1 MKKITFFLALMVGAF
16 AAQAQFDK
24 IEVEEVESFDGYKTY
39 RVYAVLKSQTDLV
52 DAVYGSPKTPL
63 RVESTAPFY
72 QHPMGGALSK
82 EVKRI
87 QLDKEENLKFD
98 SWVTI
103 GYEDNY
109 MNALAQLSATK
120 DSVLVVRDFRTPFEE
135 GNMLEIIDGAWFV
148 TPDQLQARPDKD
160 GRVLLMQLTTKGK
173 ITGLLN
179 LHGRWYSTEADGSST
194 FHVWEEKG
202 IKFSAG

>member
-1 MKKITFFLALMVGAF
+1 
-16 AAQAQFDK
+16 
-24 IEVEEVESFDGYKTY
+24 
-39 RVYAVLKSQTDLV
+39 
-52 DAVYGSPKTPL
+52 
-63 RVESTAPFY
+63 STAAFY
-72 QHPMGGALSK
+72 RHPKGGPLSAS
-82 EVKRI
+82 I
-87 QLDKEENLKFD
+87 QRYDAIQDETLLYD

-103 GYEDNY
+103 GYDDNY

-135 GNMLEIIDGAWFV
+135 GNMLEITDGAWFV

-179 LHGRWYSTEADGSST
+179 LHGRIDTTGDDGVPA
-194 FHVWEEKG
+194 FKVWEEKG
-202 IKFSAG
+202 ITFTAG